1 MPTPYTRTEA
11 PPAAPGARPRL
22 ERPLAGRWLGGVC
35 VGIAEHLGMPVKG
48 IRWAFV
54 ILVVLG
60 GGLPAYLFLWA
71 VTPES
76 RTVTALDPASGAP
89 APVVGRALAG
99 LQRSRQGALVAT
111 GVLVAAV
118 GALIALQA
126 AGLDVRASLL
136 VPLLLVA
143 AGAVV
148 VWSDLDAAGR
158 ARALDGAG
166 SGQRGIVWLRIGLGV
181 TLAIIGLTVIATR
194 GSSPSVVVDSLL
206 ASLAVLLGLIII
218 AAPWALRLWTN
229 ARQEQEAAARANE
242 RADIAAH
249 LHDSVLQTL
258 ALIQRRASDPAA
270 VTTLARSQEREL
282 RSWLYGASVGHD
294 ETLAAAIA
302 SVSHEVEDLT
312 SVPVELVVTGDRPME
327 EHGVALARA
336 LREALLNATRHG
348 QPPVTAY
355 VEIGPGGVEAFVR
368 DRGTGFDLD
377 AVPEDRL
384 GVRQSILGRMER
396 HGGSARVRR
405 REDGTEVELTLPA
418 LEGAH
423 A

>member
-1 MPTPYTRTEA
+1 MVTVPQRI
-11 PPAAPGARPRL
+11 
-22 ERPLAGRWLGGVC
+22 PLRA
-35 VGIAEHLGMPVKG
+35 
-48 IRWAFV
+48 AFV

-89 APVVGRALAG
+89 APVDGRALAG

-327 EHGVALARA
+327 EHGIALARA

>member
-126 AGLDVRASLL
+126 VGLDVRASLL

-194 GSSPSVVVDSLL
+194 GSSPSVVVDSL
-206 ASLAVLLGLIII
+206 
-218 AAPWALRLWTN
+218 W
-229 ARQEQEAAARANE
+229 
-242 RADIAAH
+242 
-249 LHDSVLQTL
+249 
-258 ALIQRRASDPAA
+258 RRW
-270 VTTLARSQEREL
+270 RCC
-282 RSWLYGASVGHD
+282 
-294 ETLAAAIA
+294 
-302 SVSHEVEDLT
+302 
-312 SVPVELVVTGDRPME
+312 
-327 EHGVALARA
+327 
-336 LREALLNATRHG
+336 
-348 QPPVTAY
+348 
-355 VEIGPGGVEAFVR
+355 
-368 DRGTGFDLD
+368 
-377 AVPEDRL
+377 
-384 GVRQSILGRMER
+384 
-396 HGGSARVRR
+396 SA
-405 REDGTEVELTLPA
+405 
-418 LEGAH
+418 
-423 A
+423 